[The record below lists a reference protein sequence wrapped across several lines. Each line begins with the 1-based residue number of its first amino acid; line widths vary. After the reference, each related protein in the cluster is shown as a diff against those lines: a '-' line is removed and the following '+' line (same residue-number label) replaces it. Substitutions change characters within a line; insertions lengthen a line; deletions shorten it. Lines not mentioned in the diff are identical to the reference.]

1 MAPYLFHL
9 FIMQQ
14 HAAFTRLAI
23 VKIVS
28 AGNVNGSTTDHSQS
42 HEHGHTHDHSH
53 EHSHSHEFM
62 SDPGLWSERD
72 KLVNRTDWK
81 QVGNIKLSARP
92 SRKLTCL

>member
-1 MAPYLFHL
+1 
-9 FIMQQ
+9 MQQ
-14 HAAFTRLAI
+14 YAAFTRLAI

-28 AGNVNGSTTDHSQS
+28 VGNVNGSTTDHSQS

-81 QVGNIKLSARP
+81 QVGNIKL
-92 SRKLTCL
+92 

>member
-1 MAPYLFHL
+1 M
-9 FIMQQ
+9 
-14 HAAFTRLAI
+14 
-23 VKIVS
+23 
-28 AGNVNGSTTDHSQS
+28 DHSQS